1 MGGEDGEREEDPGG
15 GGGGEGQGQDEKQG
29 REVEK
34 HGGKESGGLS
44 TGRVH
49 LKGALLQTY
58 VLSILIR
65 SIMEVH
71 DTITLSLLR
80 DLNYFFKPL
89 LTNCFWLHSTFTLWY
104 SLSSK
109 SWQDLVHDF
118 SKSALTNL
126 TNG

>member
-1 MGGEDGEREEDPGG
+1 MGGEDGEREEDP

-34 HGGKESGGLS
+34 HGGKENGEGLT
-44 TGRVH
+44 TGRVR

-71 DTITLSLLR
+71 ET
-80 DLNYFFKPL
+80 NYSELCGDFKPL
-89 LTNCFWLHSTFTLWY
+89 LTNCFWLHSSFTLWY

-109 SWQDLVHDF
+109 SWLYLAHVLAQISSDKF
-118 SKSALTNL
+118 NK
-126 TNG
+126 